1 MILKFFVNSARQF
14 LIPSSGTYYTLDVSD
29 QTEVRRMLQDVVIN
43 IVIAGQG
50 TPPTRDHDLTT
61 RGKNGCQT
69 KPQRS
74 NNRGFRSG
82 W

>member
-29 QTEVRRMLQDVVIN
+29 QTEVRRMLQSAGINFVIS
-43 IVIAGQG
+43 GQG
-50 TPPTRDHDLTT
+50 TAPKRDHDFTN
-61 RGKNGCQT
+61 RSKNGCQT

-74 NNRGFRSG
+74 NNRGFRS
-82 W
+82 